1 MTILIPAVLIVAV
14 LALVVSPFRT
24 RDPESGDSLPAA
36 DETLE
41 REEMLL
47 AERLDVEYDY
57 QMGKLTY
64 EEYRR
69 LTDLWEADIRQLDE
83 DHGHTGFLRRLEQE
97 LQDRI
102 QALDAREGR
111 SPSRTPGG
119 KEGSGVDRPMDST
132 IANPPHAKTP

>member
-1 MTILIPAVLIVAV
+1 MTILIPVILIAAA
-14 LALVVSPFRT
+14 LALVVSPFRK
-24 RDPESGDSLPAA
+24 RAPESGDSRPGA

-47 AERLDVEYDY
+47 AERLDLEYDY

-69 LTDLWEADIRQLDE
+69 LTDLWEADIRQLGE
-83 DHGHTGFLRRLEQE
+83 DHGNTGFLRRLEQE
-97 LQDRI
+97 LQERI

-111 SPSRTPGG
+111 SPSRTSGG
-119 KEGSGVDRPMDST
+119 QEGNDVDRPMDST
-132 IANPPHAKTP
+132 TARPRHARTP